1 MTVLTLR
8 ERQEIRSKIT
18 RKRVETLIPSLMKEL
33 GIDFWVVP
41 SGDFRVDPVY
51 PYLVDEDSTASSIV
65 VLSNCDGK
73 FEKWI
78 TAKFLPYGE
87 GALYQNFV
95 QPGED
100 NDQALARLIREK
112 RPRSVAVNTST
123 NFPILDGIS
132 HVDYQ
137 RVRKAAGDIPVVS
150 AEELAMRFMQ
160 HRLPEELENYEASAA
175 LSRRLIQETF
185 TRAVITPGVTTTEDV
200 RWFMRQRM
208 LEMGVAYTWGPNC
221 DVQRRGCSNPMLG
234 SELESEII
242 LPGDL
247 VHIDFGISY
256 LQTETDMQYL
266 CYVPLDGENAVPD
279 GLKDGFAKCRAYQQI
294 YMDTVRPG
302 MTGNALWREINAK
315 AEAAGLN
322 GMVYSHPI
330 GFHVHG
336 VGASIGRFGRQPDI
350 PHGQYIVRNNMCF
363 AMEQN
368 VRIKLPEWD
377 SQEIYIFR
385 EEDVALVDGN
395 VRVIGELQPNLYIL

>member
-18 RKRVETLIPSLMKEL
+18 RKRVETLIPPLMKEL

-95 QPGED
+95 RPGEN
-100 NDQALARLIREK
+100 NDQALARLICEK
-112 RPRSVAVNTST
+112 RPRSIAVNTST

-175 LSRRLIQETF
+175 LSRQLIQETF

-221 DVQRRGCSNPMLG
+221 DVQRRGCANPMLG

-266 CYVPLDGENAVPD
+266 CYVPLDGEHDVPD

-302 MTGNALWREINAK
+302 MTGNTLWREINAK

-336 VGASIGRFGRQPDI
+336 VGASIGRFGREPDI

-395 VRVIGELQPNLYIL
+395 IRVIGELQPNLYIL